1 MKRMTLDQADGL
13 HSLKSVPLKAVEPA
27 NYRAF
32 KNQNIC
38 VYIYIL
44 IYIYIYIY
52 RNHNKES

>member
-38 VYIYIL
+38 VYIYIN
-44 IYIYIYIY
+44 IYIY